1 MKESKSIIANIKKGQ
16 IAPIYFLMGDEPYF
30 IDEIAN
36 YIENNVLS
44 EDEKG
49 FNQMILYGQ
58 DVSVS
63 DIVNNA
69 KRFPMMASHQVIIV
83 KEAQN
88 LGNSIEDLVPYVEN
102 CTPTTV
108 LVMCY
113 KYKTLDKRKKLVKS
127 LAKNGVLLESKK
139 LYEKDVIHWISEVLK
154 EKKYTI
160 QPKATQM
167 LVEFLGTDLSRIANE
182 LDKLTI
188 IVPQNSEIT
197 PEIIEKN
204 IGISKDFNNFELRRA
219 LGERDELK
227 TMRIINYFADN
238 PKDNPIVVTL
248 GTLYTFF
255 QELLAYHGLTDQ
267 SDQNVAK
274 VLGKNPY
281 FVKEYHIAARNYPMK
296 TVSGII
302 EKLREI
308 DMKSKGVGSVNM
320 SQSDLL
326 KELVIKILR

>member
-182 LDKLTI
+182 LDKLAI